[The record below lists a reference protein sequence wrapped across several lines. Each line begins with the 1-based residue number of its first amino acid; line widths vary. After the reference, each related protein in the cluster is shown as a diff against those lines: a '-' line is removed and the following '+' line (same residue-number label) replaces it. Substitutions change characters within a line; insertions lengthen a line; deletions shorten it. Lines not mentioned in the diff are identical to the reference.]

1 MSRSIYI
8 AVQSVCYPSL
18 SLARAEK
25 LPTAEA
31 LTACKKL
38 LACGVAQ
45 GDLSEDYSLIAASQ
59 VSSTQSPGLTL
70 YNEIQEWPHWLS
82 NP

>member
-1 MSRSIYI
+1 MHLSLFTRLLS
-8 AVQSVCYPSL
+8 PSL
-18 SLARAEK
+18 TRADK
-25 LPTAEA
+25 LPTEAA

-38 LACGVAQ
+38 LACGVSQ
-45 GDLSEDYSLIAASQ
+45 GELSEDYSLIAASQ
-59 VSSTQSPGLTL
+59 VSSTLSPGLTL